1 MSSGQLER
9 PVTSGDLIAE
19 LAARAPEAGP
29 NAGAWPGLTIYR
41 FTAPAGPSWEEIQS
55 LSLCIVAQGRKAVTV
70 NGETYLYDPFHYL
83 VLSSH
88 LHFQAEILEA
98 SPSRPF
104 LSLVLQIEPALVR
117 RVSSDMLE
125 RRTTAFRSRNGEA
138 NAPDQPA
145 LVSALDQELL
155 GAVLRFLRAV
165 GTDTDRRVLAPLYLQ
180 ETVYRVLQREQFAR
194 LLAIAAAEA
203 ATNPVSAVLDYVR
216 AHLSEPLT
224 VADMAE
230 QVSLSP
236 SAFAHLFR
244 DVTGRCAVSVPEGD
258 APGPGPRAARGR
270 EPGRGPG
277 LQGSGLR
284 QRLALHQRV
293 PGPVWRHPPRVLR
306 HARHARGTR
315 QPATPGKRHADVAAG
330 PAGAAIPA
338 PPGPAHWLATRG

>member
-19 LAARAPEAGP
+19 LAARAPAAGA
-29 NAGAWPGLTIYR
+29 NAGAWPGLTVYR

-98 SPSRPF
+98 SPTRPF
-104 LSLVLQIEPALVR
+104 LSLVLQIDPALVR

-125 RRTTAFRSRNGEA
+125 RRTTAFRSRDEGQAPGHEA
-138 NAPDQPA
+138 F
-145 LVSALDQELL
+145 VSAIDQELL

-165 GTDTDRRVLAPLYLQ
+165 GRDTDRRVLAPLYLQ
-180 ETVYRVLQREQFAR
+180 EMVYRVLQRDQFAR
-194 LLAIAAAEA
+194 LLSIAAAQA

-244 DVTGRCAVSVPEGD
+244 DVTGRSPYQFLKEMRLDRARELLVDGNLAVARVSKEVGYASVSHFISEFRGRF
-258 APGPGPRAARGR
+258 GVTPRAYSDLNAMNR
-270 EPGRGPG
+270 E
-277 LQGSGLR
+277 LGS
-284 QRLALHQRV
+284 QR
-293 PGPVWRHPPRVLR
+293 
-306 HARHARGTR
+306 
-315 QPATPGKRHADVAAG
+315 
-330 PAGAAIPA
+330 
-338 PPGPAHWLATRG
+338 

>member
-1 MSSGQLER
+1 MSPGQPGR
-9 PVTSGDLIAE
+9 PVTSGELIAE
-19 LAARAPEAGP
+19 LAARAPRL
-29 NAGAWPGLTIYR
+29 GANTGVWPGLTVYR

-55 LSLCIVAQGRKAVTV
+55 LSLCVVAQGRKAVTV
-70 NGETYLYDPFHYL
+70 DGETYLYDPFHYL

-98 SPSRPF
+98 SPSLPF
-104 LSLVLQIEPALVR
+104 LSFVLQIEPALVR

-125 RRTTAFRSRNGEA
+125 RRTTAFRSRPGEA
-138 NAPDQPA
+138 QPPESQA

-165 GTDTDRRVLAPLYLQ
+165 GRDTDRRVLAPLYLQ
-180 ETVYRVLQREQFAR
+180 EMVFRVLQREQFAR
-194 LLAIAAAEA
+194 LLSIAAAQA

-244 DVTGRCAVSVPEGD
+244 DVTGRSPYQFLKEMRLDQARELLVDGNLAVARISKEVGYASVSHFISEFRGRF
-258 APGPGPRAARGR
+258 GVTPRAYCDMNAMHA
-270 EPGRGPG
+270 E
-277 LQGSGLR
+277 LGS
-284 QRLALHQRV
+284 QRLPQ
-293 PGPVWRHPPRVLR
+293 G
-306 HARHARGTR
+306 GTR
-315 QPATPGKRHADVAAG
+315 
-330 PAGAAIPA
+330 I
-338 PPGPAHWLATRG
+338 